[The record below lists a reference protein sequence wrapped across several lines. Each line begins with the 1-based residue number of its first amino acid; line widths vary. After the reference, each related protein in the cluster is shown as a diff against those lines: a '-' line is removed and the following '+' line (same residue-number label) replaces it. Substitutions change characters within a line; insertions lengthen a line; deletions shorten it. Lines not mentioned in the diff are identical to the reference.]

1 MWSFPARG
9 GYVPASRAFAMGTV
23 QRKANSLERAKL
35 QEGFTL
41 NEVLLSIALIAIGI
55 LGFSLNTAGVIQG
68 NRISSSVTIATNLGQ
83 AKLEEI
89 KAQTTWTNVTNA
101 PDANNP
107 ITETG
112 GGGGTGDRFTRTWT
126 IKDSSLGSNLKEISV
141 QVSWTEYG
149 IGRQVVLATLIYTG

>member
-1 MWSFPARG
+1 MEAVYNKNQTLDGHRH
-9 GYVPASRAFAMGTV
+9 
-23 QRKANSLERAKL
+23 

-41 NEVLLSIALIAIGI
+41 NEVLLAIALIAIGI

-68 NRISSSVTIATNLGQ
+68 NRISSSVTIATNLAQ

-89 KAQTTWTNVTNA
+89 KAQTTWTNVNA
-101 PDANNP
+101 SDANNP

-126 IKDSSLGSNLKEISV
+126 IQDSSLGSNLKETSV

-149 IGRQVVLATLIYTG
+149 IGRQVVLATLIFTG